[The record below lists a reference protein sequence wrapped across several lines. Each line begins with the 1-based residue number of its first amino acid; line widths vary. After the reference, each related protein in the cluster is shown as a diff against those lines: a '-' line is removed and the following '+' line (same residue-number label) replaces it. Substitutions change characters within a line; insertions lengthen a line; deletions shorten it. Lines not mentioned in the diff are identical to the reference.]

1 MLYMCLIS
9 KIFAIFAVKLKQ
21 SSFME
26 LGAIIELIGSIGFP
40 IVMCL
45 ILLQYMDKQN
55 EKHDKEIHDLTDTIN
70 NNTKILTELTTLI
83 KTMIK

>member
-1 MLYMCLIS
+1 MLYIYHIW
-9 KIFAIFAVKLKQ
+9 KIIVIFAVKLKYI
-21 SSFME
+21 SFME
-26 LGAIIELIGSIGFP
+26 LPPIIELIGSIGFP

-55 EKHDKEIHDLTDTIN
+55 EKHDKEVHELTETIN

-83 KTMIK
+83 KTIIK

>member
-1 MLYMCLIS
+1 
-9 KIFAIFAVKLKQ
+9 
-21 SSFME
+21 ME
-26 LGAIIELIGSIGFP
+26 LKTIIELIGSIGFP

-55 EKHDKEIHDLTDTIN
+55 EKHDKEVHELTETIN

-83 KTMIK
+83 KTIIK

>member
-1 MLYMCLIS
+1 
-9 KIFAIFAVKLKQ
+9 
-21 SSFME
+21 ME

-45 ILLQYMDKQN
+45 ILLQYMERQN

>member
-1 MLYMCLIS
+1 
-9 KIFAIFAVKLKQ
+9 
-21 SSFME
+21 ME

>member
-1 MLYMCLIS
+1 MLYIYHIS
-9 KIFAIFAVKLKQ
+9 KIFVIFAVKLKH

-26 LGAIIELIGSIGFP
+26 LKTIIELIGSIGFP

-55 EKHDKEIHDLTDTIN
+55 EKHDKEVHELTETIN

>member
-1 MLYMCLIS
+1 
-9 KIFAIFAVKLKQ
+9 
-21 SSFME
+21 ME
-26 LGAIIELIGSIGFP
+26 LPTIVELIGSIGFP

-55 EKHDKEIHDLTDTIN
+55 EKHDKEVHELTETIN

-83 KTMIK
+83 KTIIK

>member
-1 MLYMCLIS
+1 MLYIYLIS
-9 KIFAIFAVKLKQ
+9 NFFAIFAVKLKH
-21 SSFME
+21 STYME
-26 LGAIIELIGSIGFP
+26 LPSIIELIGTIGFP

-55 EKHDKEIHDLTDTIN
+55 EKHDKEVHELTETIN

-83 KTMIK
+83 KTIIK